1 MISTATEGRT
11 CGGAL
16 FFEEM
21 PDHIRRNRRRKA
33 GLTVRAKK
41 ENYAEG

>member
-1 MISTATEGRT
+1 MISTDGRKG
-11 CGGAL
+11 GGAL

-21 PDHIRRNRRRKA
+21 PDHIRRNKRRKA